1 VSNEDPME
9 AWLEAQRLGAEETAA
24 YREVEALLAGASPL
38 ERRYCPSRE
47 DLVLPEA
54 QLGVTLTKARAK
66 HLSACPLCQ
75 SDLADY
81 QALVELA
88 PEPAWAGLK
97 ATLTLLWNEAA
108 GALQQIQSGLAPAAA
123 PALALR
129 GEEVAAALAQTAV
142 FEAGTLRLT
151 WALGAAGVDLLC
163 ESEEPAP
170 KNYRVDLSEGSG
182 GLVESRSADGAGH
195 VRILG
200 LSPGAYVLKAFV
212 PEASSPAIELS
223 LQLDRS

>member
-1 VSNEDPME
+1 MSDPNPME
-9 AWLEAQRLGAEETAA
+9 AWLEAQRPSPEESAA
-24 YREVEALLAGASPL
+24 YREVEQLLAGASPL

-47 DLVLPEA
+47 DLILPEA
-54 QLGVTLTKARAK
+54 ELGVTLSAARAK
-66 HLSACPLCQ
+66 HLGACPLCQ

-81 QALVELA
+81 RALAELA

-97 ATLTLLWNEAA
+97 ASLTLLWNEAA
-108 GALQQIQSGLAPAAA
+108 GALQQIQSGLAPSAV

-151 WALGAAGVDLLC
+151 WALGAEGVDLLC

-182 GLVESRSADGAGH
+182 GLVESRSADGSGR

-200 LSPGAYVLKAFV
+200 LRPGTYLLRAFV
-212 PEASSPAIELS
+212 PEASDPALELS
-223 LQLDRS
+223 LQLDRR

>member
-1 VSNEDPME
+1 MSSNDPME
-9 AWLEAQRLGAEETAA
+9 AWLAAQQPAESETSA
-24 YREVEALLAGASPL
+24 YRQVEQLLAGASPL

-54 QLGVTLTKARAK
+54 KLGVTLSAARAK
-66 HLSACPLCQ
+66 HLTACPLCQ
-75 SDLADY
+75 SDLADF

-88 PEPAWAGLK
+88 PEPAWVGLK

-108 GALQQIQSGLAPAAA
+108 GALQQIQSGLAPTPA

-129 GEEVAAALAQTAV
+129 GDDVASALSQTAV

-151 WALGAAGVDLLC
+151 WALGAGGVDLLC

-170 KNYRVDLSEGSG
+170 TNYRVDLSEGAG
-182 GLVESRSADGAGH
+182 GLVESRSADAAGQ
-195 VRILG
+195 VRVLG
-200 LSPGAYVLKAFV
+200 LRPGSYVLKAFV
-212 PEASSPAIELS
+212 PEASRPALELS

>member
-1 VSNEDPME
+1 MSDQDPME
-9 AWLEAQRLGAEETAA
+9 AWLEAQRPGDSETAA
-24 YREVEALLAGASPL
+24 YREVEQLLAGASPL

-47 DLVLPEA
+47 DLILPDA
-54 QLGVTLTKARAK
+54 QLGVTLAAARQK

-75 SDLADY
+75 SDLADF
-81 QALVELA
+81 QALSELA

-97 ATLTLLWNEAA
+97 ASLTLLWNEAA
-108 GALQQIQSGLAPAAA
+108 GALQQIQSGLAPAPT

-129 GEEVAAALAQTAV
+129 GEEVAKALAQTAV

-151 WALGAAGVDLLC
+151 WALGASGVDLLS
-163 ESEEPAP
+163 ESGDPAP
-170 KNYRVDLSEGSG
+170 KNYRLDLSLDG
-182 GLVESRSADGAGH
+182 GLVESRSADPSGR

-200 LSPGAYVLKAFV
+200 LAPGSYVLRAFV
-212 PEASSPAIELS
+212 PEASEPALELS